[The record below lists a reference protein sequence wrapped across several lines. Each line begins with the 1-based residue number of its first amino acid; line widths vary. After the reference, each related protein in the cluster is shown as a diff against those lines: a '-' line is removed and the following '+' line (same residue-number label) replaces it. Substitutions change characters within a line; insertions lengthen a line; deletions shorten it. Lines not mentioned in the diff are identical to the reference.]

1 MKASQVR
8 VERTKNNET
17 IGITIDLVDGA
28 TAEDAIRAGRGFLGA
43 QFGEV
48 ASPEELAE
56 CQRKLDAANYVK
68 L

>member
-17 IGITIDLVDGA
+17 LSVTLDLQDGA
-28 TAEDAIRAGRGFLGA
+28 SAEDAIRAARGFLGA

-56 CQRKLDAANYVK
+56 CQRKLDAANYQK